1 MTWRARFL
9 GWVTPVLLLAQI
21 ALAIHQFE
29 HRVTPDAVN
38 VAHECV
44 LCSVASGAAP
54 PPTPFVIL
62 PPDLGPAVPLY
73 AIADAICCT
82 QIASPFQSRAP
93 PPSAA
98 L

>member
-1 MTWRARFL
+1 MIWRARFL
-9 GWVTPVLLLAQI
+9 AWVTPILLLAQI

-29 HRVTPDAVN
+29 HRVSPDAVS

-44 LCSVASGAAP
+44 LCSVASGAVP
-54 PPTPFVIL
+54 PPALFVIL
-62 PPDLGPAVPLY
+62 PPDLGPAVRLH

-82 QIASPFQSRAP
+82 HFASPFRARAP
-93 PPSAA
+93 PLSAA